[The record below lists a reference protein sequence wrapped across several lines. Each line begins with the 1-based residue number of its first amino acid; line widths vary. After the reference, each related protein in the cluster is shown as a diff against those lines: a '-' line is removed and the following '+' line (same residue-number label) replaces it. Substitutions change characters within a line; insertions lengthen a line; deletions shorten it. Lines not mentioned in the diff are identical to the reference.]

1 MKLIQEFEDFAMKG
15 NAVDM
20 AVGIIIGA
28 AFGKIVSSL
37 VKDVVMPP
45 IGLMLGGVDF
55 TDLKITMKAAEGAI
69 PAVTLNYGLFIQTMV
84 DFLIIAFA
92 VFLLVKA
99 INTLKKTKEET
110 PEIPVK
116 SSQELVLEEIRDIL
130 KSK

>member
-1 MKLIQEFEDFAMKG
+1 MKLIQEFKDFAMKG